1 MDSEQK
7 SAPLR
12 GPGRRK
18 GSGARA
24 GADAAWGLRAVQAL
38 ADPSRWRIVEELRA
52 GPAPLGTLAGRL
64 GLSLGCTSRHISIL
78 KESGV
83 VRSVREGRSIV
94 CSLPE
99 SGTSEAELLALLGDA
114 SAETV
119 NAYISNHPAR
129 YGADSDLAASA
140 PEFST
145 SSSDTRSKPRIV
157 NSIDIEDYLL

>member
-1 MDSEQK
+1 MTKEQK
-7 SAPLR
+7 SAPAR

-38 ADPSRWRIVEELRA
+38 ADPSRWRIVEELRT
-52 GPAPLGTLAGRL
+52 GPAPLGTLAARL

-83 VRSVREGRSIV
+83 VRSVRKGRSIV

-99 SGTSEAELLALLGDA
+99 SGSAEAELLALLGDA
-114 SAETV
+114 DVETV
-119 NAYISNHPAR
+119 SAYISNQTR
-129 YGADSDLAASA
+129 GDSDLAATA
-140 PEFST
+140 PEFAKST
-145 SSSDTRSKPRIV
+145 SKPRVV

>member
-1 MDSEQK
+1 MTKTQK

-38 ADPSRWRIVEELRA
+38 ADPSRWRIIQELRT
-52 GPAPLGTLAGRL
+52 GSVPLGTLAGRL
-64 GLSLGCTSRHISIL
+64 GLSLGCTSRHVSIL

-83 VRSVREGRSIV
+83 VRSIRDGRSIV

-99 SGTSEAELLALLGDA
+99 SGSAEAELLTLLAGTD
-114 SAETV
+114 AETM
-119 NAYISNHPAR
+119 NAYLSNHRDRAE
-129 YGADSDLAASA
+129 ADSHLAATA
-140 PEFST
+140 PEFAMSAP
-145 SSSDTRSKPRIV
+145 SKPRIV